1 MLYRFK
7 SEVTAD
13 IIMLE
18 PNGRQ
23 VLEIIGKSTEAKG
36 IILPEQMQ
44 KALEKLEQAVQADLL
59 LRENI
64 KKALAKGEEVD
75 SSNPLLKEAISLQQ
89 RALPFMDML
98 KRSIQSQTNV
108 VWGV

>member
-23 VLEIIGKSTEAKG
+23 ILEIIGKSADAKG
-36 IILPEQMQ
+36 IILPEQMSL
-44 KALEKLEQAVQADLL
+44 ALDKLEQAVQADLM
-59 LRENI
+59 LRENL

-75 SSNPLLKEAISLQQ
+75 SNSPVLKEAISLQQ
-89 RALPFMDML
+89 RALPFIDML
-98 KRSIQSQTNV
+98 KRSIKSQTNV